1 MCTLPQFNDMSM
13 QHFRIDS
20 TKTNDYFL
28 AATGCTYFG
37 IELYGMSHS
46 WRFHK
51 NVTIWDELKIK
62 CKEWNGMEY
71 VECNG
76 M

>member
-1 MCTLPQFNDMSM
+1 M
-13 QHFRIDS
+13 
-20 TKTNDYFL
+20 
-28 AATGCTYFG
+28 AATECTYFG

-51 NVTIWDELKIK
+51 KCYHLRWIK
-62 CKEWNGMEY
+62 NKMQGMECNGMEWNGMEY